1 MKYAHLYTGPDG
13 KSHFKDVEL
22 FPDDKDIGSIRAE
35 PMKATGISFV
45 SSGKDYDL
53 DWHNAPRRQFVITV
67 EGMVEITASDGTVR
81 RFGPGGI
88 MLADDLT
95 GQGHKSRALN
105 NQNRRA
111 VFITLG

>member
-1 MKYAHLYTGPDG
+1 MKYSHLYAGPDG
-13 KSHFKDVEL
+13 KSHFNDVAL
-22 FPDDKDIGSIRAE
+22 FPDDKELGSLRTD
-35 PMKATGISFV
+35 PMKASSVFFT

-53 DWHNAPRRQFVITV
+53 NWHNAPRRQFVITL
-67 EGMVEITASDGTVR
+67 EGTVEITASDGTIR

-95 GQGHKSRALN
+95 GQGHKTRVLN

-111 VFITLG
+111 VFITLD